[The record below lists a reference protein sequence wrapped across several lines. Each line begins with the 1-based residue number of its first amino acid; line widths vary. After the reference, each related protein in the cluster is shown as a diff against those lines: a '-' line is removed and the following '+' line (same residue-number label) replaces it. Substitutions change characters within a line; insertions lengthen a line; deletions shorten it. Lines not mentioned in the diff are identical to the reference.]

1 MYEVK
6 ENDLKLS
13 KKYLGLQAKLDQ
25 KKFEL
30 IEQDKKVNDQTIEAC
45 LLFQS
50 NVEYYK
56 DSVKNLKYFDRK
68 DSIVRTIHR
77 AFPESDVKFL
87 EKEINKVII
96 SEKVYCY
103 FIATVFTIL
112 YFITI
117 FIINL
122 IFTFNFHHIFQ
133 YYLPLLC
140 FFILMLVFVDSY
152 IRD

>member
-56 DSVKNLKYFDRK
+56 DSVKNLKYFSRK
-68 DSIVRTIHR
+68 DSIIRTIHR

-96 SEKVYCY
+96 SEKAYCY
-103 FIATVFTIL
+103 FMIILFSILFLISSITI
-112 YFITI
+112 YFI
-117 FIINL
+117 FSFKL
-122 IFTFNFHHIFQ
+122 Q
-133 YYLPLLC
+133 YYIPLFCGLILL
-140 FFILMLVFVDSY
+140 FIVIDSY
-152 IRD
+152 IRE